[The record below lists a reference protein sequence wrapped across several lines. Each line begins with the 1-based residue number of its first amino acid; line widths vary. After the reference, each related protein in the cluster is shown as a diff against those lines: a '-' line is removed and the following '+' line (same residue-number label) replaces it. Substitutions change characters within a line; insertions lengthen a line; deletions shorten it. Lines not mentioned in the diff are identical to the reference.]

1 MEEKI
6 VVPLDGS
13 EIGESAIPYVEDL
26 ISKLS
31 AEVKVEVILLR
42 VLSKLTQSVTTGSA
56 HVEVPFTK
64 EEMNQQKK
72 QALDYLNKIGED
84 LRSKGATVTAE
95 VRSGNASEGIVQAAE
110 EANANMIAMSTHGRT
125 GFSRWAFGSIT
136 DKVLRLEGRIPITM
150 VRARKGP

>member
-26 ISKLS
+26 VSKLS
-31 AEVKVEVILLR
+31 PEVKIEVILLR
-42 VLSKLTQSVTTGSA
+42 VLSKLTQSITTAGT
-56 HVEVPFTK
+56 HLDVPLTK
-64 EEMNQQKK
+64 EEINQQKK
-72 QALDYLNKIGED
+72 QALDYLNKVGEG

-95 VRSGNASEGIVQAAE
+95 VRSGNASEEIVQAAE

-125 GFSRWAFGSIT
+125 GFSRWAFGSVT
-136 DKVLRLEGRIPITM
+136 DKVLRLEGKIPIIM
-150 VRARKGP
+150 VRAQK